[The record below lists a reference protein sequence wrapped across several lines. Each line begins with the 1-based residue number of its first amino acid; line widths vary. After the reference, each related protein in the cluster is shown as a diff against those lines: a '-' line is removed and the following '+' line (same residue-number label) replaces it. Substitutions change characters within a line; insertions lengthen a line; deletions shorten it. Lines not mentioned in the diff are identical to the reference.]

1 MTDAAELPGPIV
13 RAFKIV
19 SVVSEAARPLTHR
32 EIAAAVDV
40 PASTTHRLLRMMC
53 SIGLTEVDRSQD
65 EHRYKPGPW
74 LTKIAYGV
82 IGKTDV
88 AAAAP
93 PFVRAVVNEINA
105 TTMLWLYFEGSRL
118 MMPGPAVSSSH
129 RLDFRSIGFMP
140 RGLAWGCVGR
150 SVLAHLSDEHLD
162 HAIATEPVS
171 PTGKHIGSRES
182 LIAELATIRGRG
194 YAVSSG
200 HTIQDAVGF
209 ASAVFDYRG
218 VPLGC
223 IGCTIPTIRYEPADE
238 ARYGEVLRRQAQSL
252 SDTLG
257 FRPRQ

>member
-1 MTDAAELPGPIV
+1 MTEAAELPGPIV

-19 SVVSEAARPLTHR
+19 SVISEASRPLTHR
-32 EIAAAVDV
+32 EIAAAVGV

-53 SIGLTEVDRSQD
+53 SIGLAEVDRAED

-93 PFVRAVVNEINA
+93 PFVRAIVDEINA
-105 TTMLWLYFEGSRL
+105 TTMLWLYFDGSRL

-150 SVLAHLSDEHLD
+150 SVLAHLSDQHVD
-162 HAIATEPVS
+162 HAMTAEPVS
-171 PTGKHIGSRES
+171 PTGRQIEPKEE
-182 LIAELATIRGRG
+182 LAAELKAIRARG
-194 YAVSSG
+194 YAISTG

-218 VPLGC
+218 QPLGC
-223 IGCTIPTIRYEPADE
+223 LGCTIPMIRFDPADE
-238 ARYGEVLRRQAQSL
+238 ARYGDVVRRQAQRL

-257 FRPRQ
+257 YRPTR